1 MKRIVVISMFCC
13 KKPLK
18 LTGRQIGVRRELFVI
33 GFQQTVEST
42 EMCCLVQDKTES
54 SYHTSLNAMDIWH
67 STLHPVIAQ
76 YHCRACYNFVRTQI
90 TVSTVQ
96 L

>member
-1 MKRIVVISMFCC
+1 MSGRKRIVVFSISSC

-18 LTGRQIGVRRELFVI
+18 LTGRQIGVRWELFVI

-42 EMCCLVQDKTES
+42 EMCCLVQDKRDS
-54 SYHTSLNAMDIWH
+54 SYHTSLNATDIGILL
-67 STLHPVIAQ
+67 SIQLLLSVIAEL
-76 YHCRACYNFVRTQI
+76 ATI
-90 TVSTVQ
+90 